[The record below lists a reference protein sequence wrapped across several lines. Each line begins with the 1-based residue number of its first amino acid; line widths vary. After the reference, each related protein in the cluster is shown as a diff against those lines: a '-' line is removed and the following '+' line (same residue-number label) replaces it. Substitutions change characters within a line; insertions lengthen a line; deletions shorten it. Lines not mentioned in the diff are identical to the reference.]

1 MPEAYVR
8 SAVSAAESV
17 RESVQR
23 KLFMLWI
30 TVRSSRKNTA
40 LAVECVLSNAREMSF
55 QIKEVY

>member
-30 TVRSSRKNTA
+30 TVQSSRKNIV
-40 LAVECVLSNAREMSF
+40 LAVECVLSNAREMLF
-55 QIKEVY
+55 